1 MTKPSTV
8 PYAHEPGLIARLLGV
23 ALEAV
28 NPSTSVK
35 NSVFVPRV
43 WAREHEWG
51 NEQYTYRKFVMRRCR
66 TMSCFLP
73 GVPAI
78 VHADPRKLTLS
89 DILSYRV
96 VAEVITPRV
105 SGRDQTPA
113 ETGKWCTY
121 DTVGILYA
129 SRSLTF
135 DDTAVASTSGFWC
148 LSLSSER
155 GYVANRPCITS
166 DKQLR
171 ATFDSNTLTSYL
183 T

>member
-1 MTKPSTV
+1 
-8 PYAHEPGLIARLLGV
+8 
-23 ALEAV
+23 
-28 NPSTSVK
+28 
-35 NSVFVPRV
+35 
-43 WAREHEWG
+43 
-51 NEQYTYRKFVMRRCR
+51 
-66 TMSCFLP
+66 MSCFLP

-135 DDTAVASTSGFWC
+135 DDTAVASTSGVCHC
-148 LSLSSER
+148 LPREATGMRFVTWLIDRASQ
-155 GYVANRPCITS
+155 ATT
-166 DKQLR
+166 

>member
-1 MTKPSTV
+1 M
-8 PYAHEPGLIARLLGV
+8 RLNNKNN
-23 ALEAV
+23 V

-66 TMSCFLP
+66 NMSCFLP

-96 VAEVITPRV
+96 VAEVIAPRV

-135 DDTAVASTSGFWC
+135 DDTAVASTSGVCHC
-148 LSLSSER
+148 LPREATGMRFLRGSSTVHHKR
-155 GYVANRPCITS
+155 
-166 DKQLR
+166 QLR
-171 ATFDSNTLTSYL
+171 RSTVTH
-183 T
+183 

>member
-1 MTKPSTV
+1 MAAVASSEDRFTNVRKRTQD
-8 PYAHEPGLIARLLGV
+8 GLG
-23 ALEAV
+23 V
-28 NPSTSVK
+28 NPSSSLR

-135 DDTAVASTSGFWC
+135 DDTAVASSSGVCHC
-148 LSLSSER
+148 LPRE
-155 GYVANRPCITS
+155 
-166 DKQLR
+166 
-171 ATFDSNTLTSYL
+171 ATGMSFFT
-183 T
+183 

>member
-1 MTKPSTV
+1 MADTSFNRTSGPRHRFLV
-8 PYAHEPGLIARLLGV
+8 F
-23 ALEAV
+23 
-28 NPSTSVK
+28 NPSTSVR

-96 VAEVITPRV
+96 VAEVIAPRV

-135 DDTAVASTSGFWC
+135 DDTAVASTSGVCHC
-148 LSLSSER
+148 LPREATGMRFLRGSSTVHHKR
-155 GYVANRPCITS
+155 
-166 DKQLR
+166 QLR
-171 ATFDSNTLTSYL
+171 RSTVTH
-183 T
+183 